1 MRVVSNLC
9 IFYPCTLSE
18 YYSGNLTK
26 SLKKFSNSNPS
37 KSFSFDIFLFFNKNS
52 SEEFIDIENFK
63 SSEFINSINIHFL
76 NFKVHEDLYISNVKS
91 KQDLNFHIPIYGLSS
106 GPNLS
111 FFNSL
116 YYLLSNK
123 KKYDHFLLLESDVS
137 FISPHWL
144 DRIIDFCNKN
154 KFIIAGSKYKGF
166 NKFHHTSQYK
176 DHINGVALYKNS
188 FHLYNLLKN
197 CEEYILHQ
205 VSKNI
210 SFINFDIAIN
220 EWVNSDIGKKIMKKH
235 PNIINVDFITNASDP
250 SDRHKS
256 IDEILD
262 LHPNT
267 LILHKK
273 D

>member
-1 MRVVSNLC
+1 MRVASNLC

-18 YYSGNLTK
+18 YHSGNLTK
-26 SLKKFSNSNPS
+26 SLKKFLNSKPS
-37 KSFSFDIFLFFNKNS
+37 KKFSFDVFLFFNKNS
-52 SEEFIDIENFK
+52 SEKFIDIKNFE
-63 SSEFINSINIHFL
+63 SSEFINSVNIHFL
-76 NFKVHEDLYISNVKS
+76 NFKIHEDLYISNVKS
-91 KQDLNFHIPIYGLSS
+91 KQDLNFSIPTYGLSS

-116 YYLLSNK
+116 YHLLSNK
-123 KKYDHFLLLESDVS
+123 KRYDYFLLLESDVS
-137 FISPHWL
+137 FISPYWL
-144 DRIIDFCNKN
+144 DYTIDFCSKN
-154 KFIIAGSKYKGF
+154 EFIIAGSKYKGF
-166 NKFHHTSQYK
+166 NEFHHTSEYK

-188 FHLYNLLKN
+188 FHLYSLLKN

-250 SDRHKS
+250 SDRNKS
-256 IDEILD
+256 IDEILN

>member
-1 MRVVSNLC
+1 MKVVSSLC

-18 YYSGNLTK
+18 YHSGNLIK
-26 SLKKFSNSNPS
+26 SLKKFLNSNPS
-37 KSFSFDIFLFFNKNS
+37 KNFSFDIFLFFNENS
-52 SEEFIDIENFK
+52 SKEFIDIKNFE

-76 NFKVHEDLYISNVKS
+76 NLKNHEDLYISNIKS
-91 KQDLNFHIPIYGLSS
+91 KQDLSFHIPIYGLSS
-106 GPNLS
+106 GPSLS

-116 YYLLSNK
+116 YYLLLNK
-123 KKYDHFLLLESDVS
+123 NKYDYFLLLESDVS

-144 DRIIDFCNKN
+144 DYVINFCYKN
-154 KFIIAGSKYKGF
+154 EFIIAGSKYKGF
-166 NKFHHTSQYK
+166 NKFHYTSKYK

-197 CEEYILHQ
+197 CEEYILNQ

-210 SFINFDIAIN
+210 SFINFDTAIN
-220 EWVNSDIGKKIMKKH
+220 EWVNSDIGRKIIKKQ
-235 PNIINVDFITNASDP
+235 PNIMNVDFITNASDP

-256 IDEILD
+256 VNEILN
-262 LHPNT
+262 LHPKT